1 MEEEEE
7 EEELLMAR
15 GGPQVGSTWKMM
27 MMMKMMELSLL
38 LVWRLS
44 SKLSVCVGEVVLR
57 GQSLSSTC
65 WRVHSM

>member
-1 MEEEEE
+1 
-7 EEELLMAR
+7 MAR
-15 GGPQVGSTWKMM
+15 GGPQVGSTWKM

-44 SKLSVCVGEVVLR
+44 SMLSVCVGEGVLR

-65 WRVHSM
+65 WGVHSM